1 MNLLLI
7 PRLAVKALRQNV
19 LRTALTMLGIIIG
32 VGAVICVVAIGEGAQ
47 ASVERAITN
56 IGANMIWVEA
66 GGVNRAG
73 VRTGAFGTKTLTLGD
88 YEAIK
93 EQVHLVTN
101 VTPQADTRT
110 QVVYGNQN
118 WNSPVRGVGP
128 EYLALKNWNV
138 VRGGM
143 YTDVDVERAT
153 PVCVLGQ
160 TVVDQL
166 FGSQDPI
173 GETIRVNNEP
183 CVVTGVLEVK
193 GQSATGQDQDDQF
206 LMPYT
211 TVMKKIKGQTWLD
224 DIMCSA
230 LSAKVVDQ
238 AEQEIT
244 ILMRERHHIR
254 PGADDDFNLRHPTEI
269 AEAVKQSTQTMEAL
283 LAAIASVSLVVGG
296 IGIMNIMLVSVTER
310 TREIGL
316 RQAVGARARDVLRQF
331 LVEAVILSL
340 IGGAIG
346 IGLGAVGARM
356 IADSFQ
362 WPARVSIN
370 AITVAFGCSAV
381 IGIFFGYY
389 PARQAARLDP
399 IEALRFE

>member
-1 MNLLLI
+1 
-7 PRLAVKALRQNV
+7 
-19 LRTALTMLGIIIG
+19 
-32 VGAVICVVAIGEGAQ
+32 
-47 ASVERAITN
+47 
-56 IGANMIWVEA
+56 
-66 GGVNRAG
+66 
-73 VRTGAFGTKTLTLGD
+73 
-88 YEAIK
+88 
-93 EQVHLVTN
+93 VHLVTN

-118 WNSPVRGVGP
+118 WSSPVRGVGP

-138 VRGGM
+138 VKGGM
-143 YTDVDVERAT
+143 YTEVDVERANA
-153 PVCVLGQ
+153 VCVLGQ
-160 TVVDQL
+160 TVVEQL
-166 FGSQDPI
+166 FGAQEPI
-173 GETIRVNNEP
+173 GESIRVNSEP
-183 CVVTGVLEVK
+183 CTVVGVLEGK

-206 LMPYT
+206 LMPYS

-230 LSAKVVDQ
+230 TSATVLDQ
-238 AEQEIT
+238 AEEEIAV
-244 ILMRERHHIR
+244 LMRERHHIR
-254 PGADDDFNLRHPTEI
+254 PDADDDFNLRHPTEI

-283 LAAIASVSLVVGG
+283 LAAVASVSLIVGG

-316 RQAVGARARDVLRQF
+316 RQAVGARSRDVLRQF

-346 IGLGAVGARM
+346 IVLGTFGAQT
-356 IADSFQ
+356 IADQFQ
-362 WPARVSIN
+362 WPTHVSAN
-370 AITVAFGCSAV
+370 AIAVAFGCSAA
-381 IGIFFGYY
+381 IGVFFGYY